1 MSKIGWSILWSNAKR
16 SSAVF
21 DLPEIQ
27 ERISALDKKTLD
39 PHFWS
44 DPKQAEAQIKEGQ
57 TLRRSIER
65 YSLFSELLND
75 AQTLVELEAAPEE
88 LENALLI
95 AERQL
100 ASAQEQIMF
109 SGPNDALPALLEINS
124 GAGGLESED
133 FVYMLFRMY
142 YMWGTSLGMKVE
154 LSYLQEGEGGGT
166 KSCSL
171 SFQGDRAYGRLR
183 SEIGVHR
190 LVRVS
195 PFDKRSRTHTSFAS
209 VAVVPIIDDTIHIG
223 IKESDVEW
231 DFFRSSGAGGQSV
244 NKTESAVRI
253 THKPSGL
260 IITCQQARE
269 QRENRDIA
277 LKMLRSKLY
286 DLELQK
292 RRDQAEEQR
301 SASDEPSFG
310 SQIRSYVLSGA
321 RAVRDHRTSIVL
333 TNVDDVMNG
342 DIKPLIKSF
351 LLAGKP
357 SPAREAR

>member
-1 MSKIGWSILWSNAKR
+1 MNAKR

-27 ERISALDKKTLD
+27 ERLCALDKKTLN

-44 DPKQAEAQIKEGQ
+44 DPKQAEAQIREEQ
-57 TLRRSIER
+57 NLRKYIEE
-65 YSLFSELLND
+65 YFLFSELLSD
-75 AQTLVELEAAPEE
+75 AQILGELGAAIEE
-88 LENALLI
+88 LEHALFL

-100 ASAQEQIMF
+100 KCVQDWIMF
-109 SGPNDALPALLEINS
+109 SDPNDALPALLEINS

-133 FVYMLFRMY
+133 FAYMLFRMY
-142 YMWGTSLGMKVE
+142 RMWGVSLGMKVE
-154 LSYLQEGEGGGT
+154 MSHIQERDSGGI

-171 SFQGDRAYGRLR
+171 SFKGDMAYGRLR

-190 LVRVS
+190 LVRIS

-209 VAVVPIIDDTIHIG
+209 VSVVPIIDDEIRID

-231 DFFRSSGAGGQSV
+231 DFFRSSGAGGQAV
-244 NKTESAVRI
+244 NKVETAVRI

-277 LKMLRSKLY
+277 LKLLRSKLY
-286 DLELQK
+286 DIEIQK
-292 RRDQAEEQR
+292 RMERAEQER
-301 SASDEPSFG
+301 GVLDDVSFG
-310 SQIRSYVLSGA
+310 SQIRSYVLSGTK
-321 RAVRDHRTSIVL
+321 AVRDHRTSLVM

-342 DIKPLIKSF
+342 GLEPFIKSF
-351 LLAGKP
+351 LLSGNHRL
-357 SPAREAR
+357 SRERK